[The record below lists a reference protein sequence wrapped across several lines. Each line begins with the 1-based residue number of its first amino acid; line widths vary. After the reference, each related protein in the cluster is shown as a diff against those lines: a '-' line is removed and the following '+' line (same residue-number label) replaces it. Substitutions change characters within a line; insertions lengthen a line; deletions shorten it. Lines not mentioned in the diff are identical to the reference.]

1 VNPARAGRARPRAA
15 ATAVLLAVTGGL
27 LAAGCSATGSSSSSP
42 ANGAIAAQPG
52 AAGAAPAAHA
62 AAGSSAADGSAAL
75 TVLPAPASQ
84 SIIYTASL
92 TVRVADLGR
101 AAAAAAQL
109 ARSDGGYLASE
120 HTAIDRAHPA
130 QSTVSLQLKIPAA
143 SYQQA
148 LATLSAQLGTRL
160 TLDQQAQDVTQT
172 VADVSSRV
180 TSAQDAI
187 AALRALLTRAGS
199 VTSLLDVQ
207 NQIND
212 QEASLEELLAQQRA
226 LAHETAFGTV
236 SLLLVSKPVPAVK
249 HAKKAGGFAGGLA
262 AGWHGLAR
270 VVSALLTAAGA
281 ALPFAVVLA
290 LLGGVGYLVWRR
302 LPRRRTVPPAPAPGG
317 GPAAE

>member
-1 VNPARAGRARPRAA
+1 MRLPSFDRRTAA
-15 ATAVLLAVTGGL
+15 AAAGLLTVTGCL
-27 LAAGCSATGSSSSSP
+27 LAAGCSATGSSPSSSSP
-42 ANGAIAAQPG
+42 ANGAAAAQP
-52 AAGAAPAAHA
+52 AAAPAAHA
-62 AAGSSAADGSAAL
+62 AAGSSAGRGGAAL
-75 TVLPAPASQ
+75 AVLPGPGAQ

-109 ARSDGGYLASE
+109 ARADGGYLASE

-143 SYQQA
+143 GYQQA
-148 LATLSAQLGTRL
+148 LAILSAQLGTRL

-187 AALRALLTRAGS
+187 TALRALLTRAGS

-207 NQIND
+207 NQINAE
-212 QEASLEELLAQQRA
+212 EASLEELLAQQRA

-262 AGWHGLAR
+262 AGWHGLVR

-290 LLGGVGYLVWRR
+290 LLGGVGYLVWHR
-302 LPRRRTVPPAPAPGG
+302 LPRRRAVPPAPAPGG
-317 GPAAE
+317 GPGAAE

>member
-1 VNPARAGRARPRAA
+1 MRSPSFDRRAA
-15 ATAVLLAVTGGL
+15 VAAAALLAVTGCL
-27 LAAGCSATGSSSSSP
+27 LAAGCSATGSSSSSSSP
-42 ANGAIAAQPG
+42 ANGAV
-52 AAGAAPAAHA
+52 AAPGTAQAART
-62 AAGSSAADGSAAL
+62 AAGSSAGRGGAAL
-75 TVLPAPASQ
+75 AAAPGPGAQ

-92 TVRVADLGR
+92 TVRVASLGR

-120 HTAIDRAHPA
+120 HTAVDRARPA
-130 QSTVSLQLKIPAA
+130 RSTARLQLKIPVA

-160 TLDQQAQDVTQT
+160 TLDQQAQDVTET

-180 TSAQDAI
+180 TSAADAI

-207 NQIND
+207 NQINAE
-212 QEASLEELLAQQRA
+212 EASLEELLAQQRA

-249 HAKKAGGFAGGLA
+249 QARKAGGFTGGLA

-270 VVSALLTAAGA
+270 LVSALLTAAGA
-281 ALPFAVVLA
+281 ALPFAAVLA
-290 LLGGVGYLVWRR
+290 ALGGLGYLIWRR
-302 LPRRRTVPPAPAPGG
+302 LLRRRSAPARS
-317 GPAAE
+317 